1 MIRELLSNVRELEMI
16 GLVLMGWFIRIILL
30 VLEIW
35 IVVNFVRYNVIS
47 FRVFYIIFLIRM
59 LFLLYGEFSLVIF
72 LFFVG

>member
-1 MIRELLSNVRELEMI
+1 MIRELLSNVRELETI

-47 FRVFYIIFLIRM
+47 YRVFYIIFLIRM

>member
-1 MIRELLSNVRELEMI
+1 MIRELLSNVRELEAI

-30 VLEIW
+30 VSEIW

>member
-1 MIRELLSNVRELEMI
+1 MIRELLLNVRELEMI

>member
-1 MIRELLSNVRELEMI
+1 MIRELLLNVRELEMI

-30 VLEIW
+30 VSEIW

-47 FRVFYIIFLIRM
+47 YRVFYIIFLIRM

>member
-1 MIRELLSNVRELEMI
+1 MIRELLLNVRELEAI

>member
-1 MIRELLSNVRELEMI
+1 MIRELLSNVRELEAI

>member
-1 MIRELLSNVRELEMI
+1 MIRELLSNVRELEVI

-30 VLEIW
+30 VSEIW

-47 FRVFYIIFLIRM
+47 YRVFYIIFLIRM

>member
-1 MIRELLSNVRELEMI
+1 MRELEVI

-30 VLEIW
+30 VSEIW

-47 FRVFYIIFLIRM
+47 YRVFYIIFLIRM

>member
-1 MIRELLSNVRELEMI
+1 MIRELLLNVRELEVI

-30 VLEIW
+30 VSEIW
-35 IVVNFVRYNVIS
+35 IVVNFVRYNVVS
-47 FRVFYIIFLIRM
+47 YRVFYIIFLIRM

>member
-1 MIRELLSNVRELEMI
+1 MIRELLLNVRELEVI

>member
-1 MIRELLSNVRELEMI
+1 MI

-47 FRVFYIIFLIRM
+47 YRVFYIIFLIRM

>member
-1 MIRELLSNVRELEMI
+1 MIRELLLNVRELEMI

-47 FRVFYIIFLIRM
+47 YRVFYIIFLIRM

>member
-1 MIRELLSNVRELEMI
+1 MIRGLLSNVRELETI

-30 VLEIW
+30 VSEIW

-47 FRVFYIIFLIRM
+47 YRVFYIIFLIRM

>member
-1 MIRELLSNVRELEMI
+1 MIRELLSNVREFEAI

-30 VLEIW
+30 VSEIW

>member
-1 MIRELLSNVRELEMI
+1 MIRELLSNVRELETI

-30 VLEIW
+30 VSEIW

-47 FRVFYIIFLIRM
+47 YRVFYIIFLIRM

>member
-1 MIRELLSNVRELEMI
+1 MIRELLSNVRELEAI

-30 VLEIW
+30 VSEIW

-72 LFFVG
+72 LFFVV

>member
-1 MIRELLSNVRELEMI
+1 MIRELLSNVRELEVI

-30 VLEIW
+30 VSEIW

>member
-1 MIRELLSNVRELEMI
+1 MIRELLSNVRELEAI

-30 VLEIW
+30 VSEIW

-59 LFLLYGEFSLVIF
+59 LFLLYGEFSIVIF

>member
-1 MIRELLSNVRELEMI
+1 MIRELLLNVRELEAI

-30 VLEIW
+30 VSEIW

>member
-1 MIRELLSNVRELEMI
+1 MIRELLSNVRELEAI

-30 VLEIW
+30 VSEIW

-47 FRVFYIIFLIRM
+47 YRVFYIIFLIRM

>member
-1 MIRELLSNVRELEMI
+1 MIRELLSNVREFEVI

-30 VLEIW
+30 VSEIW

-47 FRVFYIIFLIRM
+47 YRVFYIIFLIRM

>member
-1 MIRELLSNVRELEMI
+1 MIRELLLNVRELEVI

-30 VLEIW
+30 VSEIW

-47 FRVFYIIFLIRM
+47 YRVFYIIFLIRM

>member
-1 MIRELLSNVRELEMI
+1 MIRELLLNVRELETI

-30 VLEIW
+30 VSEIW

-47 FRVFYIIFLIRM
+47 YRVFYIIFLIRM

>member
-1 MIRELLSNVRELEMI
+1 MIRELLLNVRELEVI

-35 IVVNFVRYNVIS
+35 IVVNFVRYNIIS
-47 FRVFYIIFLIRM
+47 YRVFYIIFLIRM

>member
-1 MIRELLSNVRELEMI
+1 MIRELLSNVRELEAI

-30 VLEIW
+30 VSEIW
-35 IVVNFVRYNVIS
+35 IVVNFVRYNVVS
-47 FRVFYIIFLIRM
+47 YRVFYIIFLIRM

>member
-1 MIRELLSNVRELEMI
+1 MIRELLLNVRELEVI

-30 VLEIW
+30 VSEIW

>member
-1 MIRELLSNVRELEMI
+1 MIRELLSNVRELEVI